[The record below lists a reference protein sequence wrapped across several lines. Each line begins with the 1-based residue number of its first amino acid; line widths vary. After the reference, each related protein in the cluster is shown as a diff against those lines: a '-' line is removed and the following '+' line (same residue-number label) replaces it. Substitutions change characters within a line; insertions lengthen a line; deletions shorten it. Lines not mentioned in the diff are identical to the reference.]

1 MKNKNL
7 GDIPDELLLPYPLQL
22 TTAPTGGHSAEKK
35 TPLEA
40 NQMARRKALIRIQ
53 EHLLLIFPGAGWQI
67 AYIPR
72 LKLNFWHLNMLEFT
86 IAAVGAG
93 GVTIYWA
100 SGVPGGAAQFVSP
113 LHLNLALGAYRQV
126 PWPVNPLTALQ
137 SGDYL
142 YCNATAACTVSGEI
156 VGWESPEEWAVDL
169 PIR

>member
-7 GDIPDELLLPYPLQL
+7 GDMPDEMILPYPLQS
-22 TTAPTGGHSAEKK
+22 TVAPDGGHSAQTR

-40 NQMARRKALIRIQ
+40 NQRARRKELIRIQ
-53 EHLLLIFPGAGWQI
+53 EHLLLVFPGAGWQV

-72 LKLNFWHLNMLEFT
+72 FALNFWHLTMLEFSIT
-86 IAAVGAG
+86 AVGAG
-93 GVTIYWA
+93 GVSLFWA

-113 LHLNLALGAYRQV
+113 WHAGLALNAYRQI
-126 PWPVNPLTALQ
+126 PWVVNPLTALQ

-142 YCNATAACTVSGEI
+142 YCYADAACTVSGEI
-156 VGWESPEEWAVDL
+156 VGWESPEQWAVDL